1 MLLSW
6 ASPRGLAAGIICLA
20 ACVAAL
26 PTRAAD
32 GPQVTLAQGT
42 LVGTAASDLMHF
54 MGVRYAEPP
63 VGDLRWK
70 PPVAIGSG
78 TATADATKPGAGCA
92 QGKSP
97 WGSPSNAEDC
107 LFLNVTVPGA
117 AKDMGFWQKKPVMVF
132 FHGGGFTGG
141 SGDVY
146 NADDLASENDV
157 IVVTVNY
164 RLGALGF
171 FAHPALDAE
180 GHVSANYGLL
190 DQQQSLRWVR
200 DNIAAFGGDPDNVTV
215 FGKSAGAI
223 AIYTHLVS
231 PMAAGLFQKA
241 IIESGAPA
249 DETLQTAEDQ
259 GKALAEKVGCPGD
272 ASAAAAD
279 CLRKVPAEQLVKAE
293 ATPIATIIDGK
304 LLTQPILD
312 SLKAGHYNRV
322 PVINGTNHNEGNLI
336 AAFMFDLSGTPLA
349 AKDYDKALSIV
360 GGFIPRVGYP
370 DAAIPA
376 VAKAYPLAN
385 YKVPGLAAAQVITD
399 GVIACPAWEANRI
412 MASFSPTYEYEMADT
427 DARSIVAGPVSFPY
441 GAGHFSELQYL
452 FDLSSITIAGTPAM
466 TDEQKEL
473 GKQMRAYWAAFART
487 GKPDGAGLPAWPAI
501 EAGKTDPVQSLN
513 KPKSMTVSDFAAAHQ
528 CTLLGN
534 GRAPIEGALPGA
546 RWPGVFGLPRRPL
559 GFVLLRRQVRPEGR
573 GRGCQQVAPAGAD
586 HQAPLRPFLLEL
598 HDIHRQRLRHR
609 STRCS
614 PERSR
619 CRGRPRPSG

>member
-1 MLLSW
+1 MLMSW
-6 ASPRGLAAGIICLA
+6 ASPRGLAAGIIGLA
-20 ACVAAL
+20 AVLASAGL
-26 PTRAAD
+26 PARAAD
-32 GPQVTLAQGT
+32 APQVTLAQGT
-42 LVGTAASDLMHF
+42 LVGSAGSGLVHF

-63 VGDLRWK
+63 VGDLRWM
-70 PPVAIGSG
+70 PPVAIASG
-78 TATADATKPGAGCA
+78 TGTADANKPGAGCA

-107 LFLNVTVPGA
+107 LFLNVTVPGD
-117 AKDMGFWQKKPVMVF
+117 AKDIGFWQKKPVMVF

-141 SGDVY
+141 SGDIY
-146 NADDLASENDV
+146 DADALASENDV

-180 GHVSANYGLL
+180 GHLSANYGLM

-200 DNIAAFGGDPDNVTV
+200 DNIAAFGGDPNNVTV
-215 FGKSAGAI
+215 FGESAGAI
-223 AIYTHLVS
+223 AIYAHLVS

-249 DETLQTAEDQ
+249 DETLATAEDQ
-259 GKALAEKVGCPGD
+259 GKTLADKVGCPGD

-322 PVINGTNHNEGNLI
+322 PVINGTNHDEGNLI

-349 AKDYDKALSIV
+349 ADGYDKALSII
-360 GGFIPRVGYP
+360 GGFIPRVGYT

-399 GVIACPAWEANRI
+399 GVIACPAWEANKV
-412 MASFSPTYEYEMADT
+412 MAAYAPSYEYEMADT
-427 DARSIVAGPVSFPY
+427 NARSIVAPPVSFPY
-441 GAGHFSELQYL
+441 HAGHFSELQYL
-452 FDLSSITIAGTPAM
+452 FDLSSITIDGTPPM
-466 TDEQKEL
+466 TDAQKAL
-473 GKQMRAYWAAFART
+473 GKQMRAYWADFART
-487 GKPDGAGLPAWPAI
+487 GTPDGKGLPAWPTFAPSK
-501 EAGKTDPVQSLN
+501 GGPVESLN
-513 KPKSMTVSDFAAAHQ
+513 TPASKAVTDFATAHQ
-528 CTLLGN
+528 CAFWET
-534 GRAPIEGALPGA
+534 
-546 RWPGVFGLPRRPL
+546 V
-559 GFVLLRRQVRPEGR
+559 
-573 GRGCQQVAPAGAD
+573 
-586 HQAPLRPFLLEL
+586 
-598 HDIHRQRLRHR
+598 
-609 STRCS
+609 
-614 PERSR
+614 ERK
-619 CRGRPRPSG
+619 